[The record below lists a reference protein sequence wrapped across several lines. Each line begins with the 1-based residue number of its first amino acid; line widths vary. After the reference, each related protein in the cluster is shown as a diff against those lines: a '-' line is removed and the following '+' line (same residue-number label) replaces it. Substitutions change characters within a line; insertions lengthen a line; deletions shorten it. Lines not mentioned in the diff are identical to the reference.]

1 MAKAKP
7 SGVHSLF
14 KTIRLLAVLIG
25 AAVGLAFGNAWHVL
39 LLRLVLLWGALY
51 LIFGFFELLLQFL
64 SAKASQN
71 VLKSSNLPEK
81 DSNTTPE
88 NGHVK

>member
-14 KTIRLLAVLIG
+14 KTIRLLMVLIG

-39 LLRLVLLWGALY
+39 LFRVLLLWGALY
-51 LIFGFFELLLQFL
+51 LVFGYFELLLQFL

-71 VLKSSNLPEK
+71 ILKSSSLPKKNSE
-81 DSNTTPE
+81 TIQE
-88 NGHVK
+88 NAPVK